1 MHLFQNSKGGAT
13 KHLLQMGVG
22 CDGVENDKSRSWA
35 DVSNKREY
43 FCSELSYFLYK
54 RSIGKA

>member
-1 MHLFQNSKGGAT
+1 MHLFQNSKGGVT

-22 CDGVENDKSRSWA
+22 CDGVENDKSRSLA

-43 FCSELSYFLYK
+43 FLFRTILLSLI
-54 RSIGKA
+54 RDP